1 MRRFKDAMQSNKFLD
16 AQVADYVE
24 PVTTF
29 SSADP
34 ITRVMGYLKDSNEYD
49 AIVEDGDK
57 VSIVSVRDLLNVE
70 NITTEKLTRIMKQV
84 PKISGHDA
92 ISSAARLMFE
102 YRLRSLP
109 VYDGKRLLGKITCSA
124 IAKALVDSNHIN
136 ESVARIATPDPVCAD
151 SADTAAKAKRVM
163 VDRKIDQLPIIREKR
178 LVGVVTSDSIA
189 FRTLPPMDRG
199 AKGNL
204 RMGRLDMDVIT
215 LSQPLAITNDV
226 TNSLSETI
234 GNMLKTRSNYSVILS
249 GDEVQGIVTYHDFLK
264 LFPMTKLNEIPMSIV
279 GLPDDPLQSE
289 MAKKKFQTSVTLLSK
304 TMPNVTEARAVI
316 KSGESKAPKKR
327 YQVQVFI
334 ATAESHHSFDV
345 SSYDLAKAFEEIEA
359 WIKKLAVRNNERGKK
374 GKRESSRKTSIR

>member
-1 MRRFKDAMQSNKFLD
+1 MLSTKFFD
-16 AQVADYVE
+16 TQVADLAE

-34 ITRVMGYLKDSNEYD
+34 ITRVIGYLKDSDEYD

-70 NITTEKLTRIMKQV
+70 NITTEKLTKIKRQV
-84 PKISGHDA
+84 PKLRGSDA
-92 ISSAARLMFE
+92 ISTAAKLMFE

-109 VYDGKRLLGKITCSA
+109 VFDGKKMLGKITRAS
-124 IAKALVDSNHIN
+124 IAKALVESNHSD

-151 SADTAAKAKRVM
+151 ADDSASKVKRLM
-163 VDRKIDQLPIIREKR
+163 VDRKIDQLPILKEKR

-189 FRTLPPMDRG
+189 FGILPPTDRG
-199 AKGNL
+199 VKGNL
-204 RMGRLDMDVIT
+204 RMGRMDMSVIT
-215 LSQPLAITNDV
+215 LSEPQTITNDV
-226 TNSLSETI
+226 TDSLSETL
-234 GNMLKTRSNYSVILS
+234 GNMLRAHSNYSVILS
-249 GDEVQGIVTYHDFLK
+249 GEEIQGIVTCHDFLK
-264 LFPMTKLNEIPMSIV
+264 LLPATKTFEIPMSIV

-304 TMPNVTEARAVI
+304 AMPSITEARAVI

-327 YQVQVFI
+327 YHVQVFI
-334 ATAESHHSFDV
+334 GSADSHHSYEV

-359 WIKKLAVRNNERGKK
+359 WIKKLAARRGERGQKS
-374 GKRESSRKTSIR
+374 KRVETHRKPAVH